1 MAEVGFQVRFVC
13 TERENEKWLAHQM
26 CDIHLAKLIQL
37 CKV

>member
-26 CDIHLAKLIQL
+26 CDIQ
-37 CKV
+37 